1 MKINRKSKIKSE
13 FLNYKWGGFDLCQ
26 DGKLVQ
32 EEWESVIR
40 DYGEQDES
48 KWVTS
53 FGELWNA
60 LCDYLEGKNK
70 RERDIAEK
78 DIRRIIQIKNDSEP
92 FACSKFCNTVPDEVA
107 RLFDVFYF
115 VQCRAKLS
123 RKESYMQAYIFL
135 SKPVKTYALSTETVY
150 ITAHSERDALKR
162 LKKILRT
169 EKTEYSVDCEER
181 YMGIQFG
188 TLYDT

>member
-26 DGKLVQ
+26 NGKLVQ
-32 EEWESVIR
+32 EEWERLIR

-48 KWVTS
+48 EWVTS

-60 LCDYLEGKNK
+60 LCDYLEAKNK
-70 RERDIAEK
+70 IERDIAEK

-107 RLFDVFYF
+107 CLFDVFYF

-135 SKPVKTYALSTETVY
+135 SKPVKMYALSTNTVY
-150 ITAHSERDALKR
+150 LTAHSERDALRR
-162 LKKILRT
+162 LKKIPEI
-169 EKTEYSVDCEER
+169 EKAEYSVDCDEKFME
-181 YMGIQFG
+181 IQFG